1 VTYVVSV
8 KRSARQASARAG
20 EWVRDSGEFRTF
32 DSKAAAR
39 SWARDLGDDR
49 TVWVQDA
56 LPADGTPADG
66 YLVARRVPHWVSRD
80 EEPPGEQVTLGDVGS

>member
-8 KRSARQASARAG
+8 KRSARRASAGAG
-20 EWVRDSGEFRTF
+20 EWVLECGECRAF

-56 LPADGTPADG
+56 LPADDSPVDG
-66 YLVARRVPHWVSRD
+66 YLVARRVPHWISRD
-80 EEPPGEQVTLGDVGS
+80 AEPPGEQVTLADGT